1 MLKHAVSLYDGG
13 RGQKQS
19 LVLSTAFGNPA
30 VQMQKL
36 KQLQLVAS
44 WSIIICFVTN
54 VPYFSGYNTDPP
66 SSKLMPKPP
75 MQMSKGKALLEI
87 QYSLYV

>member
-13 RGQKQS
+13 RGPKQS
-19 LVLSTAFGNPA
+19 LVLSTALSNPA
-30 VQMQKL
+30 VQIQ
-36 KQLQLVAS
+36 KQLQLVAF
-44 WSIIICFVTN
+44 WSIICYIN
-54 VPYFSGYNTDPP
+54 VPYFSGYDTDPP

>member
-19 LVLSTAFGNPA
+19 LVLSTAFSNPA

-36 KQLQLVAS
+36 KQLQLVIS
-44 WSIIICFVTN
+44 WSIIIRYITN
-54 VPYFSGYNTDPP
+54 VPYFSGYDTDP